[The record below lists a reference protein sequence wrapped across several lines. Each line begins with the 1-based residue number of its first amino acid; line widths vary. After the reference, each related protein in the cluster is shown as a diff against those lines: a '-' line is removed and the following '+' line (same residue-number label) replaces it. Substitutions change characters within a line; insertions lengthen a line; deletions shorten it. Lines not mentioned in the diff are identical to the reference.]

1 MRPLLLSMGV
11 VVCCTIAVV
20 GSGQPPVL
28 QPPAPAA
35 MPPVAAAGPMD
46 PAPENGPELGRFEPL
61 AAFPHTTQAAVRSV
75 LLGANWLT
83 RMNQPHGRF
92 QYGYLPALRQPM
104 DGDHDLKQA
113 RAALALAQ
121 AARFTGDERQTAVA
135 GQAIL
140 VLLAATRVDPAD
152 PGCRVPLAFSFTCN
166 RLGFAA
172 LLASSIYA
180 LPGSDEK
187 LLAEAE
193 RLCGFLRKQLRG
205 DGSIHYT
212 DGAGDSPTAV
222 DPAGVNEYPGA
233 ALQALAAGQAIRPAA
248 WKLEALAKGTQWYR
262 GWFKA
267 HPHPMLAA
275 NLTPAFAELYR
286 QTKSNEAAAAVLEMN
301 DWLVGLQYSA
311 GDPRHP
317 QWAGG
322 FRGWAD
328 GRAVDAEPGFECGAY
343 LQSLAEAYRLTRQN
357 ADVARADCYRPAL
370 AGAVEFVA
378 GLQYTE
384 TNTRHFE
391 NAFRANVLI
400 GGFHLSPTD
409 GNVRIDAAAWSI
421 TGLLRFLSSGAARN

>member
-1 MRPLLLSMGV
+1 MRPLLLSMGL
-11 VVCCTIAVV
+11 VVCCTVAVV

-75 LLGANWLT
+75 LLGASWLT

-180 LPGSDEK
+180 FPGSDEK

-193 RLCGFLRKQLRG
+193 RLCGFLRK
-205 DGSIHYT
+205 H
-212 DGAGDSPTAV
+212 GARV
-222 DPAGVNEYPGA
+222 VQGA
-233 ALQALAAGQAIRPAA
+233 AQPTPLVLCDCERTAGREKKRDAGHAAWRMSRALALR
-248 WKLEALAKGTQWYR
+248 
-262 GWFKA
+262 
-267 HPHPMLAA
+267 
-275 NLTPAFAELYR
+275 
-286 QTKSNEAAAAVLEMN
+286 
-301 DWLVGLQYSA
+301 
-311 GDPRHP
+311 
-317 QWAGG
+317 
-322 FRGWAD
+322 
-328 GRAVDAEPGFECGAY
+328 RARSVR
-343 LQSLAEAYRLTRQN
+343 SVRRSS
-357 ADVARADCYRPAL
+357 VASRVR
-370 AGAVEFVA
+370 
-378 GLQYTE
+378 
-384 TNTRHFE
+384 
-391 NAFRANVLI
+391 
-400 GGFHLSPTD
+400 SP
-409 GNVRIDAAAWSI
+409 VPSV
-421 TGLLRFLSSGAARN
+421 